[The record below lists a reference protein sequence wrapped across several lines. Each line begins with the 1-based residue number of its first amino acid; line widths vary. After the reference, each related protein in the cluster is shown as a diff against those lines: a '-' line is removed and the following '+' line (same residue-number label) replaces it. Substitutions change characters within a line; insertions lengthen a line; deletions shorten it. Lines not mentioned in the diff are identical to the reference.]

1 MFGTGTY
8 FYFKK
13 YKQIK
18 ILVVQDAFSSFPETK
33 KPGTA
38 AEFTPAT
45 GEGETNERD
54 KEENLKFVEEGEEEE
69 EEEEEIPEAELK
81 DVHLNFASL
90 PPSEQQFS
98 HGEEGGEEEEEEEEL
113 MEDEEHGGVMKGF
126 QDEPQFGDPNGSLGK
141 DLRHL
146 VGTYFLA
153 VFKNI
158 CLPFSHVCGMI
169 NQRVIIGVNFIPK
182 TST

>member
-1 MFGTGTY
+1 MS
-8 FYFKK
+8 KAK
-13 YKQIK
+13 PAAQKQIK
-18 ILVVQDAFSSFPETK
+18 NPEAKNVFFSFPEIK

-45 GEGETNERD
+45 GEGEPNDPD
-54 KEENLKFVEEGEEEE
+54 KEENLKFVKEGEE

-98 HGEEGGEEEEEEEEL
+98 HEEEGGEEEEEEEEEEL

-126 QDEPQFGDPNGSLGK
+126 QDEPQFRDPNSSIGK
-141 DLRHL
+141 DLRH
-146 VGTYFLA
+146 YRSIF
-153 VFKNI
+153 FS
-158 CLPFSHVCGMI
+158 CL
-169 NQRVIIGVNFIPK
+169 
-182 TST
+182 

>member
-1 MFGTGTY
+1 MNLLGTGTY
-8 FYFKK
+8 FNFEK

-18 ILVVQDAFSSFPETK
+18 NLEIQNVFFSFPETK
-33 KPGTA
+33 KPGTTT

-45 GEGETNERD
+45 GEGEPNDRD

-90 PPSEQQFS
+90 PPAEQQFRQ
-98 HGEEGGEEEEEEEEL
+98 GEEGGEEEEEEEEEEEL

-126 QDEPQFGDPNGSLGK
+126 QDEPQFGDPNSSLGK

-146 VGTYFLA
+146 
-153 VFKNI
+153 
-158 CLPFSHVCGMI
+158 
-169 NQRVIIGVNFIPK
+169 
-182 TST
+182 

>member
-1 MFGTGTY
+1 LFFSHLNLLGTGTY
-8 FYFKK
+8 FYFEK

-18 ILVVQDAFSSFPETK
+18 NLKVQNVFFYFPETK
-33 KPGTA
+33 KPGTG
-38 AEFTPAT
+38 AEFTPPT
-45 GEGETNERD
+45 GEGEPNDRD
-54 KEENLKFVEEGEEEE
+54 KEENSKFVEEGEEE

-98 HGEEGGEEEEEEEEL
+98 QGEEGEEEEEEEL

-126 QDEPQFGDPNGSLGK
+126 QDEPQFGDPNSSLGK

-146 VGTYFLA
+146 LYYLF
-153 VFKNI
+153 FS
-158 CLPFSHVCGMI
+158 CL
-169 NQRVIIGVNFIPK
+169 
-182 TST
+182 